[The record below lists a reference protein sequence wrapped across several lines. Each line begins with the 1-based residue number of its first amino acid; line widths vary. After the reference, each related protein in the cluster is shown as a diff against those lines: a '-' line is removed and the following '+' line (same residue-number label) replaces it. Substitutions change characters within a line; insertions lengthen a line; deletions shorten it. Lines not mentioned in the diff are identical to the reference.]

1 MSKLFKAMEKVF
13 CKVEISGLYEL
24 EESKILF

>member
-1 MSKLFKAMEKVF
+1 MSKFFKAMEKVF
-13 CKVEISGLYEL
+13 CKVEISNLYEL

>member
-1 MSKLFKAMEKVF
+1 MSKLFKAMKSTF